1 MIDADGT
8 QLGIKSTSEAR
19 ALAERQGLDLVEIS
33 PTANPPVCKIMDYG
47 KFKYD
52 QEKKVKDARKNQS
65 ANRLKEVKYHVNVED
80 HDYQTKLRHIRE
92 FIEEGHRVKVSLF
105 FRGRENA
112 HPELGH
118 EVLKRVL
125 QDAEIFASPESMPNR
140 MGKALVMLLGPKRGQ
155 KTASGSESRSPSSP
169 H

>member
-1 MIDADGT
+1 MIGSDGA
-8 QLGIKSTSEAR
+8 QLGIKPTGEAR
-19 ALAERQGLDLVEIS
+19 ALAESQGLDLVEIS

-47 KFKYD
+47 KYKYD
-52 QEKKVKDARKNQS
+52 QEKRAKDARRHQA
-65 ANRLKEVKYHVNVED
+65 ANRLKEVKFHVNVEA

-92 FIEEGHRVKVSLF
+92 FVEEGHRVKVSLY

-125 QDAEIFASPESMPNR
+125 GDCEEFASPESMPNR
-140 MGKALVMLLGPKRGQ
+140 MGRVLVMMIGPRKRG
-155 KTASGSESRSPSSP
+155 KPVPAPAGRSPASAG
-169 H
+169 